1 MLKLNKFQ
9 FVKNRISLPNSIQ
22 RYCYLI
28 CVIAYL
34 GINNVMTNPAKITL
48 GGFFCSPFMKGIGNM
63 KELLKLN
70 DVYVEI
76 KENTLLEKMNVVVK
90 QGDVIGLIGK
100 NGAGKSTLLQLING
114 KIEPSKGIVEWQQM
128 NMTTAYVEQEIESF
142 ISKDVIAK
150 EAELLAKWG
159 VPTNDF
165 HTLSGGEKLK
175 VRLAKGF
182 AKNPNVLILDEP
194 TNHLDEMST
203 EFLIKQIKNMKGTV
217 IVVSHDRYFLD
228 VVATKI
234 WSIED
239 KKLIEHSGNYT
250 SYMKAR
256 EQKRLTQQREYE
268 KQQKKI
274 EQVETHIKELS
285 SWSQKAHAQ
294 STKQEGVKEFYRV
307 KAKRMDAQVKSKR
320 KRLEKELEKTKVERV
335 KEEYSVEF
343 SIQASKKVGK
353 RFLEVKQLKKDFHGK
368 ILFENVNFTI
378 QHGEKVAIVGPN
390 GSGKTTLLKMIMGTE
405 TVEGEVWVSP
415 SANIG
420 YLTQEVFDLPLD
432 KTPEDLFFKDSFEE
446 RGKVQ
451 NLMKHLGFQASQW
464 KEPIEH
470 MSMGERVKCKLMV
483 YILDEKDV
491 LILDEPTNHL
501 DLPSR
506 EQLENTL
513 AEYNG
518 TLVIVSHD
526 RYFLEK
532 TTNTKL
538 AFSNHT
544 IQKQLEEPPKTR
556 DEIEELRLTLETERQ
571 EVLGKL
577 SFLTSNDKEY
587 KKLDER
593 FIELT
598 KQIKAL

>member
-70 DVYVEI
+70 DVYVDI
-76 KENTLLEKMNVVVK
+76 KENALLEKMNVVVK

-100 NGAGKSTLLQLING
+100 NGAGKSTLLQLIIG
-114 KIEPSKGIVEWQQM
+114 KIEPSKGNVEWQQM

-142 ISKDVIAK
+142 ISKEVIAK
-150 EAELLAKWG
+150 EAELLAKWS

>member
-48 GGFFCSPFMKGIGNM
+48 GGFFCSPFMKGVGNM

-432 KTPEDLFFKDSFEE
+432 KTPEDLFFKDSFEK

-464 KEPIEH
+464 KEQIEH

-538 AFSNHT
+538 VFSNHT

>member
-1 MLKLNKFQ
+1 
-9 FVKNRISLPNSIQ
+9 
-22 RYCYLI
+22 
-28 CVIAYL
+28 
-34 GINNVMTNPAKITL
+34 
-48 GGFFCSPFMKGIGNM
+48 
-63 KELLKLN
+63 
-70 DVYVEI
+70 
-76 KENTLLEKMNVVVK
+76 
-90 QGDVIGLIGK
+90 
-100 NGAGKSTLLQLING
+100 GAGKSTLLQLING

>member
-90 QGDVIGLIGK
+90 QGDIIGLIGK

-182 AKNPNVLILDEP
+182 TKNPNVLILDEP

>member
-1 MLKLNKFQ
+1 
-9 FVKNRISLPNSIQ
+9 
-22 RYCYLI
+22 
-28 CVIAYL
+28 
-34 GINNVMTNPAKITL
+34 
-48 GGFFCSPFMKGIGNM
+48 MKGIGIM

-76 KENTLLEKMNVVVK
+76 KENMLLEKMNVTVK

-114 KIEPSKGIVEWQQM
+114 KIEPSKGTVEWMQM
-128 NMTTAYVEQEIESF
+128 NMTTAYVEQEKETF
-142 ISKDVIAK
+142 VNKDIIAK

-228 VVATKI
+228 VVATRI

-239 KKLIEHSGNYT
+239 KKLIDHSGNYT

-256 EQKRLTQQREYE
+256 EHKRMTQQREYE

-353 RFLEVKQLKKDFHGK
+353 RFLEVKQLRKKFNNR

-378 QHGEKVAIVGPN
+378 QHGEKIAIVGPN
-390 GSGKTTLLKMIMGTE
+390 GSGKTTLLKMIMGNE
-405 TVEGEVWVSP
+405 TAEGEVWISP

-420 YLTQEVFDLPLD
+420 YLTQEVFDLPLE
-432 KTPEDLFFKDSFEE
+432 KTPEDLFFKETFEE

-451 NLMKHLGFQASQW
+451 NLMKHLGFESSQW
-464 KEPIEH
+464 KEPIRY
-470 MSMGERVKCKLMV
+470 MSMGERVKCKLMT

-532 TTNTKL
+532 ITNTKL
-538 AFSNHT
+538 VFVNNT
-544 IQKQLEEPPKTR
+544 IQKQLEEPTKTR

-577 SFLTSNDKEY
+577 SFLTSKDKEY
-587 KKLDER
+587 KALDER
-593 FIELT
+593 FMELT

>member
-1 MLKLNKFQ
+1 
-9 FVKNRISLPNSIQ
+9 
-22 RYCYLI
+22 
-28 CVIAYL
+28 
-34 GINNVMTNPAKITL
+34 
-48 GGFFCSPFMKGIGNM
+48 M

-76 KENTLLEKMNVVVK
+76 KENMLLEKMNVTVK

-142 ISKDVIAK
+142 ISNDVIAK

-175 VRLAKGF
+175 IRLAKGF
-182 AKNPNVLILDEP
+182 AENPNVLILDEP
-194 TNHLDEMST
+194 TNHLDEIST
-203 EFLIKQIKNMKGTV
+203 GFLIKQIKNMKGTV

-256 EQKRLTQQREYE
+256 EQKRKSQQREYE

-294 STKQEGVKEFYRV
+294 STKQEGVKE
-307 KAKRMDAQVKSKR
+307 
-320 KRLEKELEKTKVERV
+320 
-335 KEEYSVEF
+335 EYSVEF
-343 SIQASKKVGK
+343 SIQANKKVGK

-368 ILFENVNFTI
+368 VLFENVNFTI

-390 GSGKTTLLKMIMGTE
+390 GSGKTTLLKMIMGME
-405 TVEGEVWVSP
+405 TAEGEIWISP

-432 KTPEDLFFKDSFEE
+432 KTPENLFFKETFEE

-470 MSMGERVKCKLMV
+470 MSMGERVKCKLMA

-538 AFSNHT
+538 VFSNNT
-544 IQKQLEEPPKTR
+544 IQKQLEEPTKTR
-556 DEIEELRLTLETERQ
+556 DDIEELRLTLETERQ

-577 SFLTSNDKEY
+577 SFLTSKDKEY
-587 KKLDER
+587 KALDER

-598 KQIKAL
+598 KQIKEL

>member
-9 FVKNRISLPNSIQ
+9 FIKNRISLPNSKQ
-22 RYCYLI
+22 RFCYLFCI
-28 CVIAYL
+28 IAYL
-34 GINNVMTNPAKITL
+34 GINNVTTNPAKITL
-48 GGFFCSPFMKGIGNM
+48 GGFFCSPLMKGIGNM

-76 KENTLLEKMNVVVK
+76 KENTLLEKMNVTVK

-114 KIEPSKGIVEWQQM
+114 KIEPSKGTVEWQQM
-128 NMTTAYVEQEIESF
+128 NMTTAYVEQEIECFS
-142 ISKDVIAK
+142 SNDVIAK

-165 HTLSGGEKLK
+165 LTLSGGEKLK

-228 VVATKI
+228 VVATKV

-256 EQKRLTQQREYE
+256 EQKRKTQQREYE

-274 EQVETHIKELS
+274 EQVETNIKELS

-343 SIQASKKVGK
+343 SIQANKKVGK

-368 ILFENVNFTI
+368 TLFENVNFTI
-378 QHGEKVAIVGPN
+378 QHGEKVAIIGPN

-405 TVEGEVWVSP
+405 TVQGEVWISP

-432 KTPEDLFFKDSFEE
+432 KTPEDLFFKETFEE

-470 MSMGERVKCKLMV
+470 MSMGERVKCKLMS

-538 AFSNHT
+538 VFLNNT
-544 IQKQLEEPPKTR
+544 IQKQLEEPTKTR
-556 DEIEELRLTLETERQ
+556 DDIEELRLTLETERQ

-577 SFLTSNDKEY
+577 SFLTSKDKGYEA
-587 KKLDER
+587 LDER
-593 FIELT
+593 FKELT